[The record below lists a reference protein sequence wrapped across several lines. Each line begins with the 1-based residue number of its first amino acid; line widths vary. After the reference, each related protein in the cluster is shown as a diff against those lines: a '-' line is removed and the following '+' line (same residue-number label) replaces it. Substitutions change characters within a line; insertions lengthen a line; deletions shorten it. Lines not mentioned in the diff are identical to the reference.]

1 MNGLQAQAAAT
12 TENRNQQ
19 QRAVDDG
26 PHPLLEDTKEVH
38 EWDEEIERGG
48 GRIVT
53 SMYVK
58 NQCVY

>member
-1 MNGLQAQAAAT
+1 
-12 TENRNQQ
+12 
-19 QRAVDDG
+19 VDDG